1 MQSSHLAIIVGGAL
15 MNTNGL
21 ILLQPANNS
30 IFAGGAQ
37 HSGPNERK
45 GWLVVWSTR
54 HFGCGMKF

>member
-45 GWLVVWSTR
+45 GWL
-54 HFGCGMKF
+54 CGALAILAAE